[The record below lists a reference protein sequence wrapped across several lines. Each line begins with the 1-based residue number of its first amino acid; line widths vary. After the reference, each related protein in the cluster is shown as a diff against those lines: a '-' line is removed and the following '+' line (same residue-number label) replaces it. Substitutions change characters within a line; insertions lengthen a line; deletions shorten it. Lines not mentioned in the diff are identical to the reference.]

1 MNYYTASTKQLVEA
15 YAFEAGRINEHDR
28 KTTRNLIRNE
38 LERRWE
44 LFINS
49 LDDEQTAEN
58 PNGTY
63 RILTGEWRTK

>member
-15 YAFEAGRINEHDR
+15 YAFEAHRINEHDR
-28 KTTRNLIRNE
+28 KTTQNFIRNE

-44 LFINS
+44 IFINS

-63 RILTGEWRTK
+63 QILVRE

>member
-1 MNYYTASTKQLVEA
+1 MNYYTATTKQLVEA

-28 KTTRNLIRNE
+28 KETQNLIRDE

-44 LFINS
+44 TFINM

-63 RILTGEWRTK
+63 RILIRE